1 MILPIKGTLVKSLP
15 AALVALSLTAPAAMG
30 QNVPSQLLTDLATQD
45 SQGEQLVYEQS
56 RDWFIKCAS
65 SDSGKKRRC
74 ELESPLSNDDTA
86 LAKAFSA
93 QIILTGAKTPPLVI
107 VRTPLDLHLSK
118 GVELRVGKSLVGKLT
133 YRSCHGSGCVV
144 PFSMVG
150 QVNRRFLRGSKASFT
165 FFDLKGKA
173 QRLELSLLG
182 ISKALRTARDF
193 F

>member
-1 MILPIKGTLVKSLP
+1 MILPIRGTLVKSLP
-15 AALVALSLTAPAAMG
+15 AALVTLLLTTPTAFG
-30 QNVPSQLLTDLATQD
+30 QNVSNQLLTDLAKQD
-45 SQGEQLVYEQS
+45 SEGEQLVYEQS
-56 RDWFIKCAS
+56 RDWFIKCTS
-65 SDSGKKRRC
+65 SASGKKRRC
-74 ELESPLSNDDTA
+74 ELESPFSNDDAT
-86 LAKAFSA
+86 LAKTFSA
-93 QIILTGAKTPPLVI
+93 QIILTGAKTPPLII

-133 YRSCHGSGCVV
+133 YRSCHSSGCVV
-144 PFSMVG
+144 PFSMDG

-182 ISKALRTARDF
+182 ISRAIKRARDF